1 MENNLNFIIEGSSN
15 KESII
20 FLHGIGGDSNSWE
33 FQLKYFSKEFK
44 TVAWDMPGY
53 GSSKLEK
60 EMTFKYLSD
69 SLVILMD
76 QLEIEKC
83 HLVGHSMG
91 GMVAQQAIA
100 ASSDRFK
107 SLILSATSPA
117 FGKPDGDF
125 QKEFISARLKPLDD
139 GLSMAH
145 LAEKQV
151 PTMIGDEPNSKG
163 VEIALKSMSKLSK
176 ETYVASMHCLVTF
189 DRRDNLGLINLPTLL
204 IAGEKD
210 KNAPAPMMEKM
221 GTKISN
227 SEYVCIPGAGHLAN
241 MERPEQFNNI
251 IYNFIANIS

>member
-1 MENNLNFIIEGSSN
+1 MENNINFIIEGSPN
-15 KESII
+15 KEPII
-20 FLHGIGGDSNSWE
+20 FLHGIGGDSHSWD
-33 FQLKYFSKEFK
+33 FQLEYFSKEYRA
-44 TVAWDMPGY
+44 VAWDMPGY
-53 GSSKLEK
+53 GSSKLQK
-60 EMTFKYLSD
+60 DMTFEYLSE
-69 SLVILMD
+69 SLLNMMD
-76 QLEIEKC
+76 RLEIEKC

-100 ASSDRFK
+100 ADSNRFK

-125 QKEFISARLKPLDD
+125 QKKFISARLKPLDD
-139 GLSMAH
+139 GLSMAR
-145 LAEKQV
+145 LAKKQV

-163 VEIALKSMSKLSK
+163 VEIALKSMSNLSK

-227 SEYVCIPGAGHLAN
+227 AEYVCIPGAGHLAN